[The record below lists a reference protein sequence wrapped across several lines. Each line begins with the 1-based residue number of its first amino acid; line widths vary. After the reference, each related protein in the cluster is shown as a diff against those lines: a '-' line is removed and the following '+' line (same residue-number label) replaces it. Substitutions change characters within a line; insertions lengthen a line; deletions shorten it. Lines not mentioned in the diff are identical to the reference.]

1 MMRIGRLSEQR
12 EALYSEA
19 IYDVLST
26 YNRLSE
32 IEEKT
37 SQQDAVMNSCLSHA
51 QLFVDSD
58 IAVARLS
65 VVRRNEIK
73 SIWEEEPSEPEGE
86 PEGNNRG

>member
-1 MMRIGRLSEQR
+1 MMRIGRLSEER
-12 EALYSEA
+12 EARYSNA
-19 IYDVLST
+19 IDDVLLM

-37 SQQDAVMNSCLSHA
+37 TQQDAVMKSCLSHA
-51 QLFVDSD
+51 RLFVDSD

-86 PEGNNRG
+86 TGGNRG

>member
-12 EALYSEA
+12 EARYSNA
-19 IYDVLST
+19 IDDVLLM

-37 SQQDAVMNSCLSHA
+37 VQQDAVMNSCLSHA
-51 QLFVDSD
+51 RLFVDSD

-73 SIWEEEPSEPEGE
+73 SIWEEEQSEPE
-86 PEGNNRG
+86 RGGR